1 MPRRYSRKSYPT
13 KKYSYDKK
21 LQTFS
26 GLLTGG
32 TQTAITLFIA
42 QEAVILKGL
51 RVNGAISDLA
61 TAGPSLFQW
70 AIVTTREGYTPNTLN
85 ITNGDLYI
93 PEQDVWCWGT
103 GISSA
108 RSATDADWIYEFDT
122 NPKTSRKL
130 QEGDTL
136 SLLVRSVSNGVAS
149 VTAQFFVGN

>member
-1 MPRRYSRKSYPT
+1 MGYRYYSRRL
-13 KKYSYDKK
+13 YS
-21 LQTFS
+21 
-26 GLLTGG
+26 
-32 TQTAITLFIA
+32 
-42 QEAVILKGL
+42 
-51 RVNGAISDLA
+51 
-61 TAGPSLFQW
+61 
-70 AIVTTREGYTPNTLN
+70 NTLN